1 MKTGTFIN
9 KRLEETQVIDL
20 LIENSIC
27 QYGSLNYFYNV
38 TNVPRKDDLK
48 FDRYYIT
55 KEILRQ
61 EIGLAPGQKPGDI
74 DILIIPAS
82 GDKIF
87 FEFSSAFELK
97 VVRPTNKDYRKNSN
111 SLGTTQTLGLI
122 KDGFPLVGLI
132 QVCMNEPINPV
143 HLQYLPNFENVS
155 EIFTFD
161 PFPIYSVETQYKRVL
176 KTDLPKYVGINIFGL
191 SFTQEFIMVTQHSM
205 KFTGFQ
211 EGYFNPNTKQSTIK
225 SIENHFKQHRELYI
239 EKVNTPTSQNI
250 RD

>member
-1 MKTGTFIN
+1 MGNFIN
-9 KRLEETQVIDL
+9 KRLEESQVIDL
-20 LIENSIC
+20 LIENSTC
-27 QYGSLNYFYNV
+27 QYGSLDYFYDV
-38 TNVPRKDDLK
+38 TDVPRNEELK

-61 EIGLAPGQKPGDI
+61 EIGLIPGQKPGDI
-74 DILIIPAS
+74 DILIIPAFE
-82 GDKIF
+82 DRVF

-97 VVRPTNKDYRKNSN
+97 VVRPTNKDYRKNAN

-143 HLQYLPNFENVS
+143 HLQYLPNFKNVS

-176 KTDLPKYVGINIFGL
+176 KTDIPKYTGINIFGL
-191 SFTQEFIMVTQHSM
+191 SFTEELTMVTQHSM
-205 KFTGFQ
+205 KFTGFKK
-211 EGYFNPNTKQSTIK
+211 GYFNPNTKQSTIK
-225 SIENHFKQHRELYI
+225 SIENHFKEHKKLYV
-239 EKVNTPTSQNI
+239 EKINMSSS
-250 RD
+250 